1 MASGGMVRCYEQQPT
16 VAATTPCM
24 TTNRPEYYYVY
35 VAESEF
41 SNVGYWILLEPDKT
55 LSLVA
60 LRNYFATCFGI
71 KYKFVNAG
79 NEVETRYIRYHNG
92 FFRFPAGLDMNNTR
106 FVAYYYNDKDDV
118 NAFMEMAEA
127 NDDGTGTLPVLEFKD
142 TPAGGQLQV
151 QQQQVPTHND
161 STFLGRTAMFDMDK
175 VLSHGAQSTPNKVL
189 PGGYVSSTSDV
200 ILQEKTLEVI
210 TVHDSQSMLMLQNT
224 LPPPPPGPPQ
234 HQAPAKLQ
242 QQQQQQPMEV
252 PPVVTGVKAKLGP
265 SVSSTSDVLKA
276 GNRIRRS
283 TTPRSSKRPRDN
295 DSSGFQRE
303 KSSVMVKPEVVP
315 KGKNM
320 LDRYQQR
327 RPPPED
333 VTEKTPLKIT
343 LKTRGHQTERNAKI
357 LKIEDEKGR
366 TTALLTKRKW
376 GGKPAPSNQTN
387 KKRRYEPEERYEP
400 EPRYDKRRRYD
411 TNNNQYYHQPQE
423 ARTSPIYDDYYRTL
437 NVLLVGFNTTAP
449 AVQET
454 SDYFTEFGI
463 VQNLHLYTLEN
474 RHNAPEYYAFM
485 TIRTDDAVSLF
496 SDRHLYNGT
505 AIYAIRVDGDRLP
518 SRVSCK
524 ICGYQGINVGY
535 LHYHLEGYPHQ
546 TQLQK
551 RLDSLAGTV
560 PNVFRDSYYRLT
572 YDEVYVQFPN
582 DAIQELVRNDPWK
595 RTRTTYTT
603 SGGSGGGGTDYA
615 AGPSNR
621 YYSTERERYY

>member
-1 MASGGMVRCYEQQPT
+1 MASGVVRCYEQQKPT
-16 VAATTPCM
+16 AAAACM
-24 TTNRPEYYYVY
+24 ATTNRPEYYYVY

-127 NDDGTGTLPVLEFKD
+127 NDDGTGALPALEFKD
-142 TPAGGQLQV
+142 KPASEGQLQI
-151 QQQQVPTHND
+151 QQQLQQVTHND
-161 STFLGRTAMFDMDK
+161 STFLGRTAMFEMDK
-175 VLSHGAQSTPNKVL
+175 VLSNGAQSTPNKAF

-200 ILQEKTLEVI
+200 ILQEKTLDVI
-210 TVHDSQSMLMLQNT
+210 TVHDSQSMMMMQNT

-234 HQAPAKLQ
+234 HQTPAKV
-242 QQQQQQPMEV
+242 QQQPKE
-252 PPVVTGVKAKLGP
+252 VVTGVKAKLGP
-265 SVSSTSDVLKA
+265 SVSSTSDVVKS
-276 GNRIRRS
+276 GHRRS
-283 TTPRSSKRPRDN
+283 TTPRSTKRARDN

-303 KSSVMVKPEVVP
+303 KSSVMIKPEAVP
-315 KGKNM
+315 KNKNM

-327 RPPPED
+327 RPPPDD
-333 VTEKTPLKIT
+333 VSEKTPLKIT

-376 GGKPAPSNQTN
+376 GGKPAPPNQN
-387 KKRRYEPEERYEP
+387 NKRRYEPEPEERYEP

-411 TNNNQYYHQPQE
+411 TNNNHNQYYHQAQE
-423 ARTSPIYDDYYRTL
+423 PRTSPIYEDYYRTL

-454 SDYFTEFGI
+454 SDYFAEFGI

-474 RHNAPEYYAFM
+474 RHNTPEYYAFM

-505 AIYAIRVDGDRLP
+505 VIYAIRVDGDRLP
-518 SRVSCK
+518 SRLSCK

-535 LHYHLEGYPHQ
+535 LHYHLEGRPHQ

-560 PNVFRDSYYRLT
+560 PNVYRDSYYRTT

-582 DAIQELVRNDPWK
+582 DAIQELVRNDHWK
-595 RTRTTYTT
+595 RTTRAPTTAY
-603 SGGSGGGGTDYA
+603 SSSGGGGGGTGYA
-615 AGPSNR
+615 SGPSNR

>member
-1 MASGGMVRCYEQQPT
+1 MANAS
-16 VAATTPCM
+16 CM

-60 LRNYFATCFGI
+60 LRNYFVTCFGI

-127 NDDGTGTLPVLEFKD
+127 NDDGTGTLPALEFKD
-142 TPAGGQLQV
+142 KPVGGQLQV
-151 QQQQVPTHND
+151 QQVQQQQPMHND
-161 STFLGRTAMFDMDK
+161 STFLGRTAMFEMDK
-175 VLSHGAQSTPNKVL
+175 VLSCGAQSTPNKGL

-210 TVHDSQSMLMLQNT
+210 TVHDSQSMMMMQNT

-234 HQAPAKLQ
+234 HQTSAKV
-242 QQQQQQPMEV
+242 QQQPKEI

-265 SVSSTSDVLKA
+265 SVSSTSDVVK
-276 GNRIRRS
+276 GGHRRS
-283 TTPRSSKRPRDN
+283 TTPRSTKRTRDN

-303 KSSVMVKPEVVP
+303 KSSVMIKPQVVP
-315 KGKNM
+315 KNKNM
-320 LDRYQQR
+320 LNRYQQR

-376 GGKPAPSNQTN
+376 GGKPAPSNHNTN
-387 KKRRYEPEERYEP
+387 KRRYEPEPEERYEP
-400 EPRYDKRRRYD
+400 EPRYEKRRRYD
-411 TNNNQYYHQPQE
+411 TNTNNNQYYHQPQE
-423 ARTSPIYDDYYRTL
+423 PRTSPIYEDYYRTL

-474 RHNAPEYYAFM
+474 RHNTPEYYAFM

-505 AIYAIRVDGDRLP
+505 VIYAIRVDADRLP

-524 ICGYQGINVGY
+524 VCGYQGINVGY

-560 PNVFRDSYYRLT
+560 PNVYRDSYYRTT

-582 DAIQELVRNDPWK
+582 DAIQELVRNDHWK
-595 RTRTTYTT
+595 RTTTTTRTTTGY
-603 SGGSGGGGTDYA
+603 SSSGGGGGGTTTYA

>member
-1 MASGGMVRCYEQQPT
+1 
-16 VAATTPCM
+16 
-24 TTNRPEYYYVY
+24 
-35 VAESEF
+35 
-41 SNVGYWILLEPDKT
+41 
-55 LSLVA
+55 
-60 LRNYFATCFGI
+60 
-71 KYKFVNAG
+71 
-79 NEVETRYIRYHNG
+79 
-92 FFRFPAGLDMNNTR
+92 
-106 FVAYYYNDKDDV
+106 
-118 NAFMEMAEA
+118 
-127 NDDGTGTLPVLEFKD
+127 
-142 TPAGGQLQV
+142 
-151 QQQQVPTHND
+151 
-161 STFLGRTAMFDMDK
+161 MFEMDK
-175 VLSHGAQSTPNKVL
+175 VLSCGAQSTPNKAL

-210 TVHDSQSMLMLQNT
+210 TVHDSQSMVMMQNT

-234 HQAPAKLQ
+234 HQTSAKV
-242 QQQQQQPMEV
+242 QQQQQQPKEI

-265 SVSSTSDVLKA
+265 SVSSTSDVVKA
-276 GNRIRRS
+276 GNRINRNTAPRS
-283 TTPRSSKRPRDN
+283 TKRARDN

-315 KGKNM
+315 KSKNM
-320 LDRYQQR
+320 LSRYQQR

-333 VTEKTPLKIT
+333 VSEKAPLKIT

-387 KKRRYEPEERYEP
+387 KRRYEPEPEERYEP
-400 EPRYDKRRRYD
+400 EQRYDKRRRYD
-411 TNNNQYYHQPQE
+411 TNNNNNHKQYYHQPQDP
-423 ARTSPIYDDYYRTL
+423 RNSPIYEDYYRTL

-454 SDYFTEFGI
+454 SDYFSEFGI

-474 RHNAPEYYAFM
+474 RHNTPEYYAFM

-505 AIYAIRVDGDRLP
+505 VIYAIRVDGDRLP

-524 ICGYQGINVGY
+524 VCGYQGINVGY

-560 PNVFRDSYYRLT
+560 PNVFRDSYYRT
-572 YDEVYVQFPN
+572 SYDEVYVQFPN
-582 DAIQELVRNDPWK
+582 DAIQELVRNDHWK
-595 RTRTTYTT
+595 RTTRATAPYSS
-603 SGGSGGGGTDYA
+603 SGGSGATYA